1 MFLCCTCFWWCAWCT
16 KHWSCQV
23 CQVFFS
29 FLFWFVSFWVPFPFS
44 AFSLPSWVSP
54 LPPSSPLVPVLGPF
68 PSSVL
73 FFLFSSLSFP
83 FSSLGCFFFPSFLL
97 LFLFPLSFPFLPFL
111 PFLSLP
117 LFFLV
122 SLVPF
127 LLLPSCLLSFPPLVV
142 LPPFPLLGV
151 LLVSSVCPF
160 SRVCSFGSIK
170 LALPSSLGREAMD
183 RSRSPHRSAAPVA
196 GTRPLVNFPVWSGP
210 NTSDNNPRGTSLP
223 PSQTPT
229 LQWTQGSRG
238 LQPSQGL
245 PMTQDSQ
252 QIPPGQVGQSQP
264 LMGLSQQSY
273 HTPQAQGWGPGYGS
287 PVAPRPQVHGIGLG
301 GMVPTFPPT
310 PPTWTSS
317 QFPGHVHGHFRP
329 PHYGQGTPPS
339 QRPTQTTPSS
349 RSNSGTPY
357 TPGKQPLGRIP
368 NIPLGQHWKPD
379 EEHYDSQK
387 LNGLTLPRTIR
398 SSSWTQLKDI
408 EGCDP
413 LTVPLSKLLYQG
425 SENFWLR
432 KLAAGREVYVAT
444 MGEVSQVV
452 FVSEIL
458 SQLRS
463 RGIDLDKLAQHKAL
477 QDGHALEKREAIQ
490 SLAKQIGDQL
500 QCWAPTTQAD
510 TSSQHKIAELE
521 ARLAALQAAANQP
534 PAAAS
539 QQAQV
544 PAPAPEAPSPSPR
557 VQSPIE
563 AAFQGQRPT
572 VFDPAQ
578 LLVSPGSNNQW
589 LENNM
594 IDSLSDSKYKSWF
607 KNLKLDNAT
616 RQTIERNIVA
626 VDNWWQNQPE
636 EAEATIHRVAVC
648 SGIPPAKIKSGQNE
662 NLLKVLTVALTMTAW
677 LCTVL
682 KRTSCMAQ
690 VAPALRL
697 CKHQITILAT
707 LTPLTLSSSINIFF
721 AFRILQ
727 TRLMILYSLHCPNF
741 NSKLGALLRGATCLR
756 HLYGTTITAHQQ
768 FSRSF
773 FEPCT
778 VYLRFCHVPRLQPLF
793 YIGSTAENTLEREHT
808 RFRKFKQVN
817 EGHFVL
823 SELAIR
829 YWSHCNN
836 FFLWSPV
843 PIYIRR
849 ERHWAL
855 EHALIQLWQPKLN
868 FPFIS
873 QMFIP
878 RKGIIHRQPFSNSR
892 QFGIRTLWRKKRWK
906 HTARTSKNCWTPPC
920 FWTES
925 ESGPFFKTWDPIP
938 GSAMNKLNLFVAS
951 ILAFRDAMHFD
962 VWHNICQRP
971 TYDWHYKQWMVL
983 LNFAVANLLVKSD
996 LSNAHGCSPTG
1007 WSAMYDKFSLHGI
1020 MVSKA
1025 LLWLSMNLLLR
1036 WCFPNTLHWWTPFAI
1051 TKMLF
1056 KIGRMIFLLL
1066 VNVIFWN
1073 NFLQPEQPPM
1083 WEVNTGYWMVLSLD
1097 LYYLEP
1103 LDKWLEVLWTTR
1115 FSPTRK
1121 RWRSS
1126 LWMPSNYGA
1135 NRTPSLVHQK
1145 GGSYNNLNLFGL
1157 TMSARFPITSLLL
1170 PFVNSKNNFQNV
1182 FSTMK
1187 TNVPHHSEFFVHANI
1202 SKVSTKLSVTLL
1214 FLPAPWK
1221 LQKFAYKWLC
1231 NTYAISLTKLTPGLW
1246 ARAKASLRAISYQK
1260 GRNTMLRDVLLLDSS
1275 LHPSSRCWVP

>member
-1 MFLCCTCFWWCAWCT
+1 MCLMYQTLIL
-16 KHWSCQV
+16 SGL
-23 CQVFFS
+23 S
-29 FLFWFVSFWVPFPFS
+29 GVPFLSLLVCFLLGSLS
-44 AFSLPSWVSP
+44 AFFLSLPGSP
-54 LPPSSPLVPVLGPF
+54 LPLPSLLVPVLGPF
-68 PSSVL
+68 LFSVL
-73 FFLFSSLSFP
+73 FFLFSFLSFLFFP
-83 FSSLGCFFFPSFLL
+83 LSVVSFFPSFL
-97 LFLFPLSFPFLPFL
+97 LFLFPLSFPFLSFPFFSFLFPSVSLFPFSLFSFL
-111 PFLSLP
+111 PSSF
-117 LFFLV
+117 
-122 SLVPF
+122 
-127 LLLPSCLLSFPPLVV
+127 LLSFPPLVV
-142 LPPFPLLGV
+142 LPPSPLLG

-170 LALPSSLGREAMD
+170 LALPSSFGREAMD

-252 QIPPGQVGQSQP
+252 QIPPGQVGQSQQ

-273 HTPQAQGWGPGYGS
+273 HTPQAQGWGQGYGS

-317 QFPGHVHGHFRP
+317 QFPGQFHGHFRP

-500 QCWAPTTQAD
+500 QRWAPTTQAD

-544 PAPAPEAPSPSPR
+544 PAQAPEAPSPSPR

-648 SGIPPAKIKSGQNE
+648 SGIPPAKIKSGQNG
-662 NLLKVLTVALTMTAW
+662 NLLKVLTVALTMTA
-677 LCTVL
+677 
-682 KRTSCMAQ
+682 
-690 VAPALRL
+690 
-697 CKHQITILAT
+697 
-707 LTPLTLSSSINIFF
+707 
-721 AFRILQ
+721 
-727 TRLMILYSLHCPNF
+727 
-741 NSKLGALLRGATCLR
+741 
-756 HLYGTTITAHQQ
+756 
-768 FSRSF
+768 
-773 FEPCT
+773 
-778 VYLRFCHVPRLQPLF
+778 
-793 YIGSTAENTLEREHT
+793 
-808 RFRKFKQVN
+808 
-817 EGHFVL
+817 
-823 SELAIR
+823 
-829 YWSHCNN
+829 
-836 FFLWSPV
+836 
-843 PIYIRR
+843 
-849 ERHWAL
+849 
-855 EHALIQLWQPKLN
+855 
-868 FPFIS
+868 
-873 QMFIP
+873 
-878 RKGIIHRQPFSNSR
+878 
-892 QFGIRTLWRKKRWK
+892 
-906 HTARTSKNCWTPPC
+906 
-920 FWTES
+920 
-925 ESGPFFKTWDPIP
+925 
-938 GSAMNKLNLFVAS
+938 
-951 ILAFRDAMHFD
+951 
-962 VWHNICQRP
+962 
-971 TYDWHYKQWMVL
+971 
-983 LNFAVANLLVKSD
+983 
-996 LSNAHGCSPTG
+996 
-1007 WSAMYDKFSLHGI
+1007 
-1020 MVSKA
+1020 
-1025 LLWLSMNLLLR
+1025 
-1036 WCFPNTLHWWTPFAI
+1036 
-1051 TKMLF
+1051 
-1056 KIGRMIFLLL
+1056 
-1066 VNVIFWN
+1066 
-1073 NFLQPEQPPM
+1073 
-1083 WEVNTGYWMVLSLD
+1083 
-1097 LYYLEP
+1097 
-1103 LDKWLEVLWTTR
+1103 
-1115 FSPTRK
+1115 
-1121 RWRSS
+1121 
-1126 LWMPSNYGA
+1126 
-1135 NRTPSLVHQK
+1135 
-1145 GGSYNNLNLFGL
+1145 
-1157 TMSARFPITSLLL
+1157 
-1170 PFVNSKNNFQNV
+1170 
-1182 FSTMK
+1182 
-1187 TNVPHHSEFFVHANI
+1187 
-1202 SKVSTKLSVTLL
+1202 
-1214 FLPAPWK
+1214 
-1221 LQKFAYKWLC
+1221 
-1231 NTYAISLTKLTPGLW
+1231 
-1246 ARAKASLRAISYQK
+1246 
-1260 GRNTMLRDVLLLDSS
+1260 
-1275 LHPSSRCWVP
+1275 

>member
-1 MFLCCTCFWWCAWCT
+1 MFCSSIKHCTCQEKSWCSWVAL
-16 KHWSCQV
+16 
-23 CQVFFS
+23 VFDDVLDVPNIDPVRSVRCS
-29 FLFWFVSFWVPFPFS
+29 FLFSSGLFPCGFPFPFFCL
-44 AFSLPSWVSP
+44 FSLPSWVSP
-54 LPPSSPLVPVLGPF
+54 PPPLPPRSCSWSFPLFCPVLSLLFPF
-68 PSSVL
+68 LPL
-73 FFLFSSLSFP
+73 
-83 FSSLGCFFFPSFLL
+83 FSSLGCFFLSFLSSFSL
-97 LFLFPLSFPFLPFL
+97 SPVLSFPFLPFL
-111 PFLSLP
+111 FSSLLFPCFPFPFSPFCLLLFCFPFLPWWSSLLP
-117 LFFLV
+117 L
-122 SLVPF
+122 SW
-127 LLLPSCLLSFPPLVV
+127 
-142 LPPFPLLGV
+142 V

-229 LQWTQGSRG
+229 LQWAQGSRG
-238 LQPSQGL
+238 LQPSHGL

-252 QIPPGQVGQSQP
+252 QIPPGQVGQSQQ

-273 HTPQAQGWGPGYGS
+273 HTPQAQA

-317 QFPGHVHGHFRP
+317 QFPGQFHGHFRP

-500 QCWAPTTQAD
+500 QRWAPTTQAD

-544 PAPAPEAPSPSPR
+544 PAQAPEAPSPSPR

-594 IDSLSDSKYKSWF
+594 IDTLSDSKYKSWF

-778 VYLRFCHVPRLQPLF
+778 VYLRFCHVLRLQPLF

-808 RFRKFKQVN
+808 RFRKKHGKKYGIYGSFTEIDVGFPSTGTSYYHQYEPYLHLTKTLN
-817 EGHFVL
+817 HY
-823 SELAIR
+823 S
-829 YWSHCNN
+829 N
-836 FFLWSPV
+836 FST
-843 PIYIRR
+843 I
-849 ERHWAL
+849 
-855 EHALIQLWQPKLN
+855 EH
-868 FPFIS
+868 
-873 QMFIP
+873 
-878 RKGIIHRQPFSNSR
+878 
-892 QFGIRTLWRKKRWK
+892 T
-906 HTARTSKNCWTPPC
+906 
-920 FWTES
+920 S
-925 ESGPFFKTWDPIP
+925 ESQTTYTTYWFCPAATTVQKQSEISFDKGEQVLKKIQIKKEEKIKVQGATQDKTPWFYKEKSLCTRTQRAWIFELQKAPCTWLAEYTYLSTDNPHFTSLRPWKKPPSLSKIQYLPPI
-938 GSAMNKLNLFVAS
+938 AS
-951 ILAFRDAMHFD
+951 RWQIHCLQKRTRKAWQSKRLHTKINFSKPSKGNYDQPE
-962 VWHNICQRP
+962 VEIKNQRP
-971 TYDWHYKQWMVL
+971 THLPIQPKILSSQTCTSYTSSKTWQENKTWMGPRS
-983 LNFAVANLLVKSD
+983 FCIRD
-996 LSNAHGCSPTG
+996 CSWIYTAG
-1007 WSAMYDKFSLHGI
+1007 YST
-1020 MVSKA
+1020 
-1025 LLWLSMNLLLR
+1025 
-1036 WCFPNTLHWWTPFAI
+1036 C
-1051 TKMLF
+1051 
-1056 KIGRMIFLLL
+1056 
-1066 VNVIFWN
+1066 WN
-1073 NFLQPEQPPM
+1073 
-1083 WEVNTGYWMVLSLD
+1083 
-1097 LYYLEP
+1097 
-1103 LDKWLEVLWTTR
+1103 
-1115 FSPTRK
+1115 
-1121 RWRSS
+1121 WRSRLASTIPGTWWWRWTRWFGWHDAYSYSQTNGWGLGDLRQKS
-1126 LWMPSNYGA
+1126 LWWHFSN
-1135 NRTPSLVHQK
+1135 K
-1145 GGSYNNLNLFGL
+1145 
-1157 TMSARFPITSLLL
+1157 
-1170 PFVNSKNNFQNV
+1170 
-1182 FSTMK
+1182 STMWD
-1187 TNVPHHSEFFVHANI
+1187 P
-1202 SKVSTKLSVTLL
+1202 
-1214 FLPAPWK
+1214 
-1221 LQKFAYKWLC
+1221 
-1231 NTYAISLTKLTPGLW
+1231 
-1246 ARAKASLRAISYQK
+1246 SY
-1260 GRNTMLRDVLLLDSS
+1260 GCCCTA
-1275 LHPSSRCWVP
+1275 HYY